1 MNLQQ
6 FAALKPGDKI
16 SNPMGNSAGVV
27 VSVSDSGVRV
37 RWEPATMDFF
47 YSVNSTAW
55 MHWTC
60 GDIGAN

>member
-16 SNPMGNSAGVV
+16 SNPFGFSHGVV
-27 VSVSDSGVRV
+27 ASVSDSGVRV

-55 MHWTC
+55 MHWTT
-60 GDIGAN
+60 DEVT